1 MTSVPK
7 SGMHLSSLQYLRGVA
22 ALAVVY
28 FHAVVQV
35 EQVANIRELPMS
47 GSFGVDIFF
56 VLSGFVMW
64 WTTRDRKVG
73 IGDFLVK
80 RLIRIA
86 PLYWVLTIFAAMV
99 ALFFGD
105 LLRSTKFDL
114 PHLGFSLLFLPY
126 WNPAV
131 AATNAEILT
140 PVIVPGWTLNTE
152 MMFYAVFACALAV
165 RQTLRPLFVAVLLAL
180 VYVSAKTWLSGTTAA
195 FYGTDR
201 LAEFLAGIV
210 LACTIRRI
218 PRLSPGI
225 WAVAGLGAFAM
236 LFWMD
241 LERPSVS
248 QFIVLGIPAVIL
260 LCAALQIEISGHLPD
275 LPKLSL
281 LGDAS
286 YSIYLSHIF
295 VIAGTRVAAHV
306 VGLDL
311 GMANGAVF
319 VLLALVVSSVAGI
332 VVHRT
337 IELPLLKGMNRL
349 LRGGRKPPAAA
360 ELGTS

>member
-1 MTSVPK
+1 
-7 SGMHLSSLQYLRGVA
+7 MHLTSLQYLRGVA
-22 ALAVVY
+22 ALVVVY

-35 EQVANIRELPMS
+35 RQVANIRMLPMS

-64 WTTRDRKVG
+64 WTTRDREVSVY
-73 IGDFLVK
+73 DFLVK

-86 PLYWVLTIFAAMV
+86 PLYWFLTLVAAAI
-99 ALFFGD
+99 ALFFGE

-114 PHLGFSLLFLPY
+114 MHLGFSLLFLPY

-131 AATNAEILT
+131 ALTNPDVLS
-140 PVIVPGWTLNTE
+140 PVIVPGWTLNAE
-152 MMFYAVFACALAV
+152 MMFYAIFAAALLA
-165 RQTLRPLFVAVLLAL
+165 RQALRPVIVAVLLGV
-180 VYVSAKTWLSGTTAA
+180 VYISAKTWLAGTTAE

-218 PRLSPGI
+218 PLLSPRI
-225 WAVAGLGAFAM
+225 WSLVGLGAFTA

-241 LERPSVS
+241 YDRPSIS
-248 QFIVLGIPAVIL
+248 QFIVLGIPAILL
-260 LCAALQIEISGHLPD
+260 LCAALQLEFSGSLPSFST
-275 LPKLSL
+275 LSA

-295 VIAGTRVAAHV
+295 AIAGTRVVGHV
-306 VGLDL
+306 VGFDL
-311 GMANGAVF
+311 GMANGVVF
-319 VLLALVVSSVAGI
+319 VILALVVSSVAGI
-332 VVHRT
+332 LVHRT
-337 IELPLLKGMNRL
+337 IELPLLKGVNGL
-349 LRGGRKPPAAA
+349 LRSGRKPPAAA

>member
-7 SGMHLSSLQYLRGVA
+7 SGMHLSSLQYLRGIA

-35 EQVANIRELPMS
+35 GQVANIHTLPMS

-64 WTTRDRKVG
+64 WTTKDRKVG

-86 PLYWVLTIFAAMV
+86 PLYWVLTLVAAAI

-131 AATNAEILT
+131 SLSHPEVLT

-152 MMFYAVFACALAV
+152 MMFYALFACALAV
-165 RQTLRPLFVAVLLAL
+165 RQTLRPLIVAVLLGL

-201 LAEFLAGIV
+201 LAEFMAGIL

-218 PRLSPGI
+218 PLLSPTF
-225 WAVAGLGAFAM
+225 WTLLGLAAFAV

-241 LERPSVS
+241 YDRPSIS
-248 QFIVLGIPAVIL
+248 QFIVLGIPAIFL
-260 LCAALQIEISGHLPD
+260 LCAALQIELSGNLPD